1 MAKKT
6 IGIDIGSHSIKLVG
20 LKITS
25 QGTVLTRAGIRKIP
39 YGAEGEDLKLIS
51 ETIKDL
57 YKEVGLKPGKVRLTV
72 SGSGVIIRRII
83 IPSMPKAE
91 LKEAIRWEIKGH
103 LPFPVESAKIDFNIL
118 DEFVEDNVQKLDLIV
133 VACPDSLIDR
143 TLAIAKGAGLQ
154 PTHLDVD
161 PFAHWNVL
169 SAFDRLEKG
178 KVVALIDLG
187 SNKTGIHIFKEGNL
201 QFSREVTPAGEDITR
216 AIMEGIVSEEPHLL
230 YERAEKIK
238 HEMAIFS
245 KILPERKDNKA
256 TNLSK
261 IPFLVR
267 PILEKLVAEIGRS
280 LDYYKNQFLVE
291 RIDQLLLTGGGAN
304 LRDIGSYLSDELH
317 LPVEQ
322 ILPFRKILLDS
333 KEIDPEV
340 AKSLDQMSS
349 MFTIATGVA
358 LPEPKRIEL
367 LPAKPSCWSKTRLEK
382 SIPIASSLILLLVFL
397 LIFWRMNEQVADMQ
411 KERDE
416 KMVKVKTLETLQAKL
431 VLLKDK
437 EKQIKQDLSLFPSSM
452 IVNIQFPEVLKEI
465 RHVVPD
471 NVTVTLLLVQDKS
484 KTSKD
489 EAQTKEGTE
498 MQIKGIAFGSDLQ
511 CLSALAQMI
520 ERLEKSPLFKDAKL
534 VTAEENKLYNLSGI
548 EFEIVCDINP
558 PNSPLSKG
566 GQRGVIPPLV
576 GGDTEGS
583 FPP

>member
-1 MAKKT
+1 MPDT
-6 IGIDIGSHSIKLVG
+6 IGLDIGSHSIKLIG
-20 LKITS
+20 LKMTS
-25 QGTVLTRAGIRKIP
+25 QGPILTHAGIKKIP
-39 YGAEGEDLKLIS
+39 YGAEGEDLNLIS
-51 ETIKDL
+51 ETVKSL
-57 YKEVGLKPGKVRLTV
+57 YKEIGLKPGKVRLTV
-72 SGSGVIIRRII
+72 SGSGVIIRRIS
-83 IPSMPKAE
+83 IPSMPKTE
-91 LKEAIRWEIKGH
+91 LKEAIRWEIKDQ

-118 DEFVEDNVQKLDLIV
+118 DEFVEDNVQKLSLIV
-133 VACPDSLIDR
+133 VACPDNLIDR
-143 TLAIAKGAGLQ
+143 TLAIAKGSGLQ
-154 PTHLDVD
+154 PIHLDVD
-161 PFAHWNVL
+161 SFAYWNSL
-169 SAFDRLEKG
+169 LAFDQLEKG

-201 QFSREVTPAGEDITR
+201 QFSREVTPAGADITR
-216 AIMEGIVSEEPHLL
+216 AIMEEIVSEEEPHLI

-238 HEMAIFS
+238 HEIAIFS
-245 KILPERKDNKA
+245 KASPERKDNE
-256 TNLSK
+256 TISLSK
-261 IPFLVR
+261 IIFLVR

-280 LDYYKNQFLVE
+280 LDYYKTQFQVE

-304 LRDIGSYLSDELH
+304 LRDIGSYLSDELR

-322 ILPFRKILLDS
+322 FVPFRKILLDS

-367 LPAKPSCWSKTRLEK
+367 LPAKPPFWSKTRLEK

-397 LIFWRMNEQVADMQ
+397 LIFWRMSGQVADLQ

-416 KMVKVKTLETLQAKL
+416 KMAKVKTLETLQAKL

-437 EKQIKQDLSLFPSSM
+437 EKQIRQDLSLFPSSM

-471 NVTVTLLLVQDKS
+471 NVAVTLLLVQDKS
-484 KTSKD
+484 KTPKD
-489 EAQTKEGTE
+489 ESQTKEGTE
-498 MQIKGIAFGSDLQ
+498 MQIKGLAFGSDLQ

-520 ERLEKSPLFKDAKL
+520 ERIERSPLFKDAKL

-558 PNSPLSKG
+558 PS
-566 GQRGVIPPLV
+566 IPPLV
-576 GGDTEGS
+576 RGDKEGLRGS
-583 FPP
+583 RD

>member
-1 MAKKT
+1 MAKET

-25 QGTVLTRAGIRKIP
+25 QGPVLTHAGIRKIP
-39 YGAEGEDLKLIS
+39 YEAAGEDLNLIS
-51 ETIKDL
+51 ETIKSL
-57 YKEVGLKPGKVRLTV
+57 YKEIGLKPGKVRLTV

-103 LPFPVESAKIDFNIL
+103 LPFPVESAKIDFDIL

-216 AIMEGIVSEEPHLL
+216 AIMEGIVSEEEPHLL

-245 KILPERKDNKA
+245 KTSPERKDNEA

-322 ILPFRKILLDS
+322 FLPFRKILLDS

-349 MFTIATGVA
+349 MFTVATAVA
-358 LPEPKRIEL
+358 LAEPKRIEL

-397 LIFWRMNEQVADMQ
+397 LIFWKMNEQVADMQ
-411 KERDE
+411 RERDE

-484 KTSKD
+484 QTSKD
-489 EAQTKEGTE
+489 ESQTKEGTE
-498 MQIKGIAFGSDLQ
+498 MRIKGLAFGSDLQ

-558 PNSPLSKG
+558 SLIPSLV
-566 GQRGVIPPLV
+566 RG
-576 GGDTEGS
+576 DKEGYGLGEKR
-583 FPP
+583 P